1 MRRQARKRAIQMKTP
16 LFTLT
21 RSKLGA
27 ALAAGVAAL
36 AVIAPI
42 AAAAQE
48 YTEPY
53 LIYFDI
59 TSAVAVSDIAIF
71 NQGVHGCCGY
81 GFAAN
86 GQAIDAGNTTITDG
100 FTKTDEAAGAFLVGL
115 TVEPDESTGVVV
127 FGNATFA
134 ADYTG
139 KPFSAAFS
147 GLDEAT
153 LIGYLQDPNDNVGN
167 IFNFADTYGS
177 EMTFVPGQPFTEVE
191 FSDGAVVGGG
201 TSYETVVPEPS
212 AWALMIVG
220 VGLVGGMRRYGRR
233 TIASA

>member
-1 MRRQARKRAIQMKTP
+1 MKTP
-16 LFTLT
+16 LFT

-27 ALAAGVAAL
+27 ALAAGAAAF
-36 AVIAPI
+36 AVIAPM
-42 AAAAQE
+42 AAAAQA

-71 NQGVHGCCGY
+71 NDGVHGCCGY

-100 FTKTDEAAGAFLVGL
+100 FPKQDEAAGAFLVGL
-115 TVEPDESTGVVV
+115 TTEADQSTGVVV

-147 GLDEAT
+147 GLDEST

-167 IFNFADTYGS
+167 LFNFADTYGS
-177 EMTFVPGQPFTEVE
+177 EMTFVPGQAFTEVE

-201 TSYETVVPEPS
+201 HELRNRRSG
-212 AWALMIVG
+212 A
-220 VGLVGGMRRYGRR
+220 VGLGFDDRRRR
-233 TIASA
+233 PRRRHAPVRPRPAHRERLRVH